1 MKTLTLLVL
10 TVITLYLCGGCMA
23 QPSVEETR
31 ANLYQQWNGRPFK
44 QVISKIGLPKQ
55 QMPDGSGGTI
65 YSYSETQTFQ
75 APSQIYTSPSTTQQ
89 TGIIVPRNSPIIAP
103 SQSTTTY
110 GPTTVIPGR
119 TYTKT
124 TNIIFWVNS
133 QGYIYNVDLN
143 RN

>member
-1 MKTLTLLVL
+1 MCVIFRVLLRTLGVLVLRKNAKTFLNGQKMKTLTLLVL

-75 APSQIYTSPSTTQQ
+75 APSQIYTSPSTNKQGLLSRGIALLSLRLSPQQ
-89 TGIIVPRNSPIIAP
+89 LTDR
-103 SQSTTTY
+103 Q
-110 GPTTVIPGR
+110 R
-119 TYTKT
+119 
-124 TNIIFWVNS
+124 
-133 QGYIYNVDLN
+133 
-143 RN
+143 